1 MKLKLFL
8 VIISASLLL
17 PLTGL
22 TSCSEASRQISIGVP
37 YEELST
43 RKNVNLEVDILVID
57 TLKVTL
63 CSNSSTGFQW
73 PEQAQIDDQSI
84 LQQTDHEIIA
94 PEEDSPPGTPGTEYW
109 IFRPRKKG
117 TAVISMEYSQ
127 PWEGGTKAEWTF
139 QLTVNVE

>member
-22 TSCSEASRQISIGVP
+22 TSCSEASRQISIGVSC
-37 YEELST
+37 EELST

-73 PEQAQIDDQSI
+73 PEQAQIDNQSR
-84 LQQTDHEIIA
+84 LRQTDHEVIE
-94 PEEDSPPGTPGTEYW
+94 PEEDSPPGTPNKEAWT
-109 IFRPRKKG
+109 FTARNKG
-117 TAVISMEYSQ
+117 TALVSMEYSQ

-139 QLTVNVE
+139 QLTVNVK